1 MTQHEINDLLA
12 TALDDAQA
20 RLDAQEACIS
30 MLVDHIEWLSHR
42 IDGAIKESQ
51 NARLHYA
58 DQRKRLGLSV
68 DLSAANIMDSG
79 FGIAPIPRV
88 KPKLGD

>member
-20 RLDAQEACIS
+20 RLNAQEACIS
-30 MLVDHIEWLSHR
+30 MLVNHIEWLSHR
-42 IDGAIKESQ
+42 IDGAINEAQ

-79 FGIAPIPRV
+79 YRSDPAS
-88 KPKLGD
+88 